1 MCLLTQVTYFRT
13 MLNMGIF
20 KQKFVV
26 IDFNYYVF
34 SCEIYIPTML
44 EIKYSLLIY
53 HLNINEMYK
62 IILN

>member
-1 MCLLTQVTYFRT
+1 
-13 MLNMGIF
+13 MGIF